1 MGTINSKP
9 EAVLRL
15 TELDVNAVR
24 VLLCQHWVV
33 LVQEKQNYIEIELY
47 QKE

>member
-24 VLLCQHWVV
+24 VLCQHWVV
-33 LVQEKQNYIEIELY
+33 LVQEKQNYIEIDLY

>member
-1 MGTINSKP
+1 MGTIDNKP

-24 VLLCQHWVV
+24 VLCRHWVV

>member
-24 VLLCQHWVV
+24 VLYQHWVV

>member
-24 VLLCQHWVV
+24 ELCQHWVV
-33 LVQEKQNYIEIELY
+33 LVQEKQSYIEIELY

>member
-24 VLLCQHWVV
+24 VLCQPWVV